1 MNLLNILNNPVA
13 RAFSFLLFI
22 GFCITIAYYKGYKA
36 CERDMALKLQ
46 NVTIEHNQKIIET
59 ERNLQNKQN
68 QIVADYL
75 QQISLLEAQ
84 HNEDK
89 INLDNLRDAF
99 DVKLNGMCNTN
110 NSGSSTVSTKTGTQ
124 SNLKCYT
131 DSELQRKIER
141 SLAIAREADELAIK
155 YNTLLK
161 TCSTNYDSVQ

>member
-1 MNLLNILNNPVA
+1 MSLMNNPVM
-13 RAFSFLLFI
+13 RVFSFLLFI
-22 GFCITIAYYKGYKA
+22 GFIIMTAYYKGYKA
-36 CERDMALKLQ
+36 CERDVALKLQ

-131 DSELQRKIER
+131 RAELQRKIER
-141 SLAIAREADELAIK
+141 SMAIAREADELAIK

-161 TCSTNYDSVQ
+161 TCSTN

>member
-1 MNLLNILNNPVA
+1 MRV
-13 RAFSFLLFI
+13 FSFLLFI
-22 GFCITIAYYKGYKA
+22 GFIIMTAYYKGYKA
-36 CERDMALKLQ
+36 CERDVALKLQ

-110 NSGSSTVSTKTGTQ
+110 NSGSSTMSKKTGTQ

-131 DSELQRKIER
+131 ESELLRKIER
-141 SLAIAREADELAIK
+141 SLAIAREADELAVK

-161 TCSTNYDSVQ
+161 TCSTN

>member
-1 MNLLNILNNPVA
+1 MNLLNSPIT

-22 GFCITIAYYKGYKA
+22 GFCITIAYYKGYSA
-36 CERDMALKLQ
+36 CERDVALKLQ
-46 NVTIEHNQKIIET
+46 NATIEHNQKIIET

-99 DVKLNGMCNTN
+99 DVKLDGMCNTN
-110 NSGSSTVSTKTGTQ
+110 NSGSSTMSTKTGTQ
-124 SNLKCYT
+124 SNLRCYT
-131 DSELQRKIER
+131 ESELLRKIER
-141 SLAIAREADELAIK
+141 SMAIAREADELAVK

-161 TCSTNYDSVQ
+161 TCSTN

>member
-1 MNLLNILNNPVA
+1 MNLLNILNSPVA

-22 GFCITIAYYKGYKA
+22 GFCITIAYYKGYSA
-36 CERDMALKLQ
+36 CERDVALKLQ
-46 NVTIEHNQKIIET
+46 NATIEHNQKIIET

-99 DVKLNGMCNTN
+99 DVKLDSMCNTN
-110 NSGSSTVSTKTGTQ
+110 NSGSSTMSTKTGTQ

-131 DSELQRKIER
+131 ESELLRKIER

-161 TCSTNYDSVQ
+161 TCSTK

>member
-1 MNLLNILNNPVA
+1 MNLLNNPVM
-13 RAFSFLLFI
+13 RVFSFLLFI
-22 GFCITIAYYKGYKA
+22 GFIIMTAYYKGYKA
-36 CERDMALKLQ
+36 CERDVALKLQ

-99 DVKLNGMCNTN
+99 DVKLDSMCNTN
-110 NSGSSTVSTKTGTQ
+110 NSGSSTMSTKTGTQ

-131 DSELQRKIER
+131 RAELQRKIER
-141 SLAIAREADELAIK
+141 SMAIAREADELAIK

-161 TCSTNYDSVQ
+161 ICSTN

>member
-1 MNLLNILNNPVA
+1 MNLLNILNSPVM

-22 GFCITIAYYKGYKA
+22 GFCITIAYYKGYSA
-36 CERDMALKLQ
+36 CERDVALKLQ
-46 NVTIEHNQKIIET
+46 NVTIEHSQKIIET

-110 NSGSSTVSTKTGTQ
+110 NSGSSTMSTKTGTQ

-131 DSELQRKIER
+131 KSELLRKIER
-141 SLAIAREADELAIK
+141 SMAIAREADELAIK

-161 TCSTNYDSVQ
+161 TCSTK

>member
-1 MNLLNILNNPVA
+1 MNLLNILNNPVT

-22 GFCITIAYYKGYKA
+22 GFCITIAYYKGYSA
-36 CERDMALKLQ
+36 CERDVALKLQ
-46 NVTIEHNQKIIET
+46 TVTIEHNQKIIET

-110 NSGSSTVSTKTGTQ
+110 NSGSSTMSTKTGTQ

-131 DSELQRKIER
+131 RAELQRKIER
-141 SLAIAREADELAIK
+141 SMAIAREADELAIK

-161 TCSTNYDSVQ
+161 TCSTN

>member
-1 MNLLNILNNPVA
+1 MNLLSILNSPVA

-22 GFCITIAYYKGYKA
+22 GFCITIAYYKGYSA
-36 CERDMALKLQ
+36 CERDVALKLQ

-99 DVKLNGMCNTN
+99 DVKLDSMCNTN
-110 NSGSSTVSTKTGTQ
+110 NSGSSTMSTKTGTQ

-131 DSELQRKIER
+131 ESELLRKIER
-141 SLAIAREADELAIK
+141 SLAIAREADELAVK
-155 YNTLLK
+155 YNTLLR
-161 TCSTNYDSVQ
+161 TCSTK

>member
-1 MNLLNILNNPVA
+1 MNLISILNNPVA

-22 GFCITIAYYKGYKA
+22 GFCITIAYYKGYSA

-46 NVTIEHNQKIIET
+46 NV
-59 ERNLQNKQN
+59 QNKQN

-110 NSGSSTVSTKTGTQ
+110 NSGSSTMSTKTGTQ

-131 DSELQRKIER
+131 RAELQQKIER
-141 SLAIAREADELAIK
+141 SMAIVRECDHVALR
-155 YNTLLK
+155 YRSLLEWCK
-161 TCSTNYDSVQ
+161 TYDSVQ

>member
-1 MNLLNILNNPVA
+1 MNLLSILNSPVA

-22 GFCITIAYYKGYKA
+22 GFCITIAYYKGYSA
-36 CERDMALKLQ
+36 CERDVALKLQ
-46 NVTIEHNQKIIET
+46 NATIEHNQKIIET

-99 DVKLNGMCNTN
+99 DVKLDSMCNTN

-131 DSELQRKIER
+131 ESELLRKIER
-141 SLAIAREADELAIK
+141 SLAIAREADELAVK
-155 YNTLLK
+155 YNTLLR
-161 TCSTNYDSVQ
+161 TCSTK

>member
-1 MNLLNILNNPVA
+1 MNLLNILNSPIA

-22 GFCITIAYYKGYKA
+22 GFCITIAYYKGYSA
-36 CERDMALKLQ
+36 CERDVALKLQ

-131 DSELQRKIER
+131 RAELQQKIER
-141 SLAIAREADELAIK
+141 SMAIAREADKLAIK

-161 TCSTNYDSVQ
+161 TCSTN

>member
-1 MNLLNILNNPVA
+1 MNLVNILNSPVT

-36 CERDMALKLQ
+36 CERDVALKLQ

-99 DVKLNGMCNTN
+99 DVKLDSMCNTN
-110 NSGSSTVSTKTGTQ
+110 NSGSSTMSTKTGTQ

-131 DSELQRKIER
+131 RAELQRKIER
-141 SLAIAREADELAIK
+141 SMAIVRECDQVALR
-155 YNTLLK
+155 YRSLLEW
-161 TCSTNYDSVQ
+161 CNQR

>member
-1 MNLLNILNNPVA
+1 MNLLNSPVM
-13 RAFSFLLFI
+13 RVFSFLLFI
-22 GFCITIAYYKGYKA
+22 GFIIMTAYYKGYKA

-46 NVTIEHNQKIIET
+46 NVTIEHTQKIIET

-99 DVKLNGMCNTN
+99 DVKLDSMCNTN
-110 NSGSSTVSTKTGTQ
+110 NSGSSTMSTKTGTQ

-131 DSELQRKIER
+131 RAELQQKIER
-141 SLAIAREADELAIK
+141 SMAIVRECDQVALR
-155 YNTLLK
+155 YRSLLEWCK
-161 TCSTNYDSVQ
+161 THDSVQ

>member
-1 MNLLNILNNPVA
+1 MNLLNILNSPIA

-22 GFCITIAYYKGYKA
+22 GFCITIAYYKGYSA
-36 CERDMALKLQ
+36 CERDVALKLQ

-99 DVKLNGMCNTN
+99 DVKLDSMCNTN
-110 NSGSSTVSTKTGTQ
+110 NSGSSTMSTKTGTQ

-131 DSELQRKIER
+131 ESELLRKIER
-141 SLAIAREADELAIK
+141 SLAIAREADELAVK
-155 YNTLLK
+155 YNTLLR
-161 TCSTNYDSVQ
+161 TCSTK